1 MKTNNFR
8 DNRNADNG
16 SLDAPSRLVGLH
28 PRGREV
34 RALLILVLVFATIG
48 MVAVTAWG
56 SLVSVATQVS
66 RTGGWNADS
75 ELPTLFRADEA
86 PRAELDGAT
95 YVVGKQLFGATCAA
109 CHGLTGLGVPNLGKN
124 LVMSRGVKKQSN
136 LQLVEFIKRGRGV
149 EDPLNTTK
157 VPMPP
162 RGGNAAFTDEHI
174 GQISVYLR
182 GLQDPRRI
190 PAVLPAPKALVLPA
204 ALPTGPMASLPG
216 IEESDYDAESIR
228 TGQKLFLASCV
239 SCHGADARGIVKLG
253 RDLVKSPFIFATDDE
268 KMLAFLKSGRSSS
281 DPANTTK
288 VDMPPK
294 GGNPALNEEG
304 LGSIIAYL
312 RYLQECDRKSP

>member
-1 MKTNNFR
+1 
-8 DNRNADNG
+8 
-16 SLDAPSRLVGLH
+16 
-28 PRGREV
+28 
-34 RALLILVLVFATIG
+34 
-48 MVAVTAWG
+48 
-56 SLVSVATQVS
+56 
-66 RTGGWNADS
+66 
-75 ELPTLFRADEA
+75 
-86 PRAELDGAT
+86 
-95 YVVGKQLFGATCAA
+95 
-109 CHGLTGLGVPNLGKN
+109 
-124 LVMSRGVKKQSN
+124 
-136 LQLVEFIKRGRGV
+136 
-149 EDPLNTTK
+149 
-157 VPMPP
+157 MPP

>member
-1 MKTNNFR
+1 MKTNNFG

-124 LVMSRGVKKQSN
+124 LVMSRWVKKQSN

-253 RDLVKSPFIFATDDE
+253 RDLVKSW
-268 KMLAFLKSGRSSS
+268 RSRTSN
-281 DPANTTK
+281 AN
-288 VDMPPK
+288 
-294 GGNPALNEEG
+294 
-304 LGSIIAYL
+304 
-312 RYLQECDRKSP
+312 